1 MNGNSSGF
9 LEKFSWGA
17 VIAGIAT
24 FFALFFGFPEY
35 IFNLRPQMEKAIGTS
50 TISFIEG
57 AITASVV
64 AIIVLKLLGSR
75 GKESQHQERKKRSEE
90 KALDPRFTHLTIH
103 YSQRTDTPEVMYP
116 ARPRLVVYY
125 EKKKGYWVPTWLEPY
140 IKQHKLNW
148 HTHDGE
154 KALRTWL
161 KKEKIEPH
169 ETDPSPEDLDLE
181 NLLEIDRLSVE
192 SKESVG
198 KLPKSITDMSIVKTP
213 SLFDRNKLIEV
224 YSPIH
229 AMIVRINKK
238 IPRETA
244 LQGGLIGQWVEASL
258 IDFDSIREVFNQHND
273 KLRKR
278 DFDMWLE
285 IDDELKERKEKTA
298 RGNGFFLDKR
308 RQEWFDELEAEYNR
322 LKDTSWG

>member
-35 IFNLRPQMEKAIGTS
+35 IFNLRPQIEKAIGTS

-64 AIIVLKLLGSR
+64 ALIVLKLLGSR
-75 GKESQHQERKKRSEE
+75 GKESQHQERKKRSE
-90 KALDPRFTHLTIH
+90 KKTIDPRFTHLTIH
-103 YSQRTDTPEVMYP
+103 YSQRTDTPDTMYP
-116 ARPRLVVYY
+116 ARPRLIVYY

-161 KKEKIEPH
+161 KKEKIELH

-181 NLLEIDRLSVE
+181 NLLETDHLSVE
-192 SKESVG
+192 PKESVE
-198 KLPKSITDMSIVKTP
+198 KLPKSTTDISIVKTP
-213 SLFDRNKLIEV
+213 SLFDHDKLIEI

-229 AMIVRINKK
+229 TMIIRIYNEVSHSPRDTVGSWVKK
-238 IPRETA
+238 
-244 LQGGLIGQWVEASL
+244 SL
-258 IDFDSIREVFNQHND
+258 IDINNISALFNQHVHELGDNNL
-273 KLRKR
+273 K
-278 DFDMWLE
+278 MWLE
-285 IDDELKERKEKTA
+285 IEKDIKER
-298 RGNGFFLDKR
+298 NGFFLIIY
-308 RQEWFDELEAEYNR
+308 RQKWFDELEAEYNR
-322 LKDTSWG
+322 LKNTSWG